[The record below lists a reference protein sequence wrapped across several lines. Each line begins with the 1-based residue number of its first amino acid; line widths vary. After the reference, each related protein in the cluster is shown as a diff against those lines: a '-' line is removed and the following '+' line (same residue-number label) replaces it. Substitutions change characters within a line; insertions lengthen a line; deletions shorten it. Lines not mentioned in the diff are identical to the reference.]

1 MFGDADY
8 GLAVSTKA
16 KNKAAAETFVTWMTT
31 SKVGQQA
38 VADQL
43 NDVPALKGVE
53 PDFAKITFVDPK
65 VQEAPVKDLLAKVA
79 PVTQPRFALLSQDVQ
94 DAIFQAATSTA
105 TGKASPEKA
114 ANTLE
119 QSAEAAAK

>member
-31 SKVGQQA
+31 STVGQQA

-43 NDVPALKGVE
+43 NDVPALKGIE
-53 PDFAKITFVDPK
+53 PNFEQITFVDPA

-94 DAIFQAATSTA
+94 DAIFQAATSVA
-105 TGKASPEKA
+105 TGKSTPEEA
-114 ANTLE
+114 ANTL
-119 QSAEAAAK
+119 QKSAEAAAK